1 MKGAS
6 TRKLGGAAPNIKYI
20 YLYFD
25 SLNNMISSAAVI
37 AKEVET
43 NVVDKQPEHARQMPT
58 NIEELLA
65 GDGVMVKQL
74 TDECCRPSICQPNI
88 RTIF

>member
-1 MKGAS
+1 
-6 TRKLGGAAPNIKYI
+6 
-20 YLYFD
+20 
-25 SLNNMISSAAVI
+25 MISSTAVI
-37 AKEVET
+37 TKEVEA

-58 NIEELLA
+58 NIKELLE

-74 TDECCRPSICQPNI
+74 TTECCRPSICQPNI

>member
-1 MKGAS
+1 M
-6 TRKLGGAAPNIKYI
+6 
-20 YLYFD
+20 
-25 SLNNMISSAAVI
+25 
-37 AKEVET
+37 
-43 NVVDKQPEHARQMPT
+43 VDKQPEHARQMPT

-74 TDECCRPSICQPNI
+74 TTECCRPSICQPNI

>member
-1 MKGAS
+1 
-6 TRKLGGAAPNIKYI
+6 
-20 YLYFD
+20 
-25 SLNNMISSAAVI
+25 MISSTAVI
-37 AKEVET
+37 TKEVEA
-43 NVVDKQPEHARQMPT
+43 NVVDKQPEIARQMPT